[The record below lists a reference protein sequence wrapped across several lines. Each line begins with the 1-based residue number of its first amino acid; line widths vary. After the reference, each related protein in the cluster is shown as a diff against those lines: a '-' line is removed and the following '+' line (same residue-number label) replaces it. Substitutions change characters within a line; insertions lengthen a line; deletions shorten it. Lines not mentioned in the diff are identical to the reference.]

1 MYKVEFSESAIK
13 QLKKLDKQTSRII
26 KNWVINRCIPDEIP
40 VWNLERGNM
49 DREIVRELQQ
59 VIRKVSDAAKSTVS
73 VNDKAE
79 LESILSDLFKVE
91 TRLSV
96 YQKYTQNRKEEI

>member
-1 MYKVEFSESAIK
+1 
-13 QLKKLDKQTSRII
+13 
-26 KNWVINRCIPDEIP
+26 
-40 VWNLERGNM
+40 M

-59 VIRKVSDAAKSTVS
+59 VIYKVNEAAKSTVS

-91 TRLSV
+91 TRLSI

>member
-1 MYKVEFSESAIK
+1 
-13 QLKKLDKQTSRII
+13 
-26 KNWVINRCIPDEIP
+26 
-40 VWNLERGNM
+40 M

-59 VIRKVSDAAKSTVS
+59 VIRKVSDAAKSTIS

-91 TRLSV
+91 TRLSI

>member
-1 MYKVEFSESAIK
+1 
-13 QLKKLDKQTSRII
+13 
-26 KNWVINRCIPDEIP
+26 
-40 VWNLERGNM
+40 M
-49 DREIVRELQQ
+49 DSDIVRELQQ
-59 VIRKVSDAAKSTVS
+59 VIYKVNDAAKSTVS

-96 YQKYTQNRKEEI
+96 YQKYTQNRKEKI

>member
-1 MYKVEFSESAIK
+1 
-13 QLKKLDKQTSRII
+13 
-26 KNWVINRCIPDEIP
+26 
-40 VWNLERGNM
+40 M

-59 VIRKVSDAAKSTVS
+59 VIYKVNEAVKSTVS

-79 LESILSDLFKVE
+79 LESIISDLLKVE

-96 YQKYTQNRKEEI
+96 YQKYTQNRKEKI

>member
-1 MYKVEFSESAIK
+1 
-13 QLKKLDKQTSRII
+13 
-26 KNWVINRCIPDEIP
+26 
-40 VWNLERGNM
+40 M
-49 DREIVRELQQ
+49 DREIVREIQQ
-59 VIRKVSDAAKSTVS
+59 VIYKVNEAGKSTVS

-96 YQKYTQNRKEEI
+96 YQKYTQNRKGKI

>member
-1 MYKVEFSESAIK
+1 
-13 QLKKLDKQTSRII
+13 
-26 KNWVINRCIPDEIP
+26 
-40 VWNLERGNM
+40 M

-79 LESILSDLFKVE
+79 LESILSDLFRIE

>member
-1 MYKVEFSESAIK
+1 
-13 QLKKLDKQTSRII
+13 
-26 KNWVINRCIPDEIP
+26 
-40 VWNLERGNM
+40 M

-59 VIRKVSDAAKSTVS
+59 VIWKVSDAAKSTVS

>member
-1 MYKVEFSESAIK
+1 
-13 QLKKLDKQTSRII
+13 
-26 KNWVINRCIPDEIP
+26 
-40 VWNLERGNM
+40 M

-59 VIRKVSDAAKSTVS
+59 VIYKVNEAAKSTVS

-96 YQKYTQNRKEEI
+96 YQKYTQNRKGNI

>member
-1 MYKVEFSESAIK
+1 
-13 QLKKLDKQTSRII
+13 
-26 KNWVINRCIPDEIP
+26 
-40 VWNLERGNM
+40 M
-49 DREIVRELQQ
+49 DREIVIELQQ
-59 VIRKVSDAAKSTVS
+59 VIRKVSDAANSTVS

-96 YQKYTQNRKEEI
+96 YQKCTQNRKEKI

>member
-1 MYKVEFSESAIK
+1 
-13 QLKKLDKQTSRII
+13 
-26 KNWVINRCIPDEIP
+26 
-40 VWNLERGNM
+40 M

-79 LESILSDLFKVE
+79 LESILSDLFRIE
-91 TRLSV
+91 TRLSI
-96 YQKYTQNRKEEI
+96 YQKYTQNRKEKI

>member
-1 MYKVEFSESAIK
+1 
-13 QLKKLDKQTSRII
+13 
-26 KNWVINRCIPDEIP
+26 
-40 VWNLERGNM
+40 M
-49 DREIVRELQQ
+49 DIEIVRELQQ
-59 VIRKVSDAAKSTVS
+59 VIRKVSDEANSTVS

-91 TRLSV
+91 TRLSI

>member
-1 MYKVEFSESAIK
+1 
-13 QLKKLDKQTSRII
+13 
-26 KNWVINRCIPDEIP
+26 
-40 VWNLERGNM
+40 M

-59 VIRKVSDAAKSTVS
+59 VIRKVNDAAKSTVS
-73 VNDKAE
+73 INDKAE

-91 TRLSV
+91 TRLSI

>member
-1 MYKVEFSESAIK
+1 
-13 QLKKLDKQTSRII
+13 
-26 KNWVINRCIPDEIP
+26 
-40 VWNLERGNM
+40 M

-59 VIRKVSDAAKSTVS
+59 VIYKVNEAAKSTVS
-73 VNDKAE
+73 ANDKAE
-79 LESILSDLFKVE
+79 LESIIDDLLKVE

>member
-1 MYKVEFSESAIK
+1 
-13 QLKKLDKQTSRII
+13 
-26 KNWVINRCIPDEIP
+26 
-40 VWNLERGNM
+40 M

-59 VIRKVSDAAKSTVS
+59 VIRKVNDTVS

-79 LESILSDLFKVE
+79 LESILSDLFRIE
-91 TRLSV
+91 TRLSI

>member
-1 MYKVEFSESAIK
+1 
-13 QLKKLDKQTSRII
+13 
-26 KNWVINRCIPDEIP
+26 
-40 VWNLERGNM
+40 M

-59 VIRKVSDAAKSTVS
+59 VIYKVNDAAKSTVS

>member
-1 MYKVEFSESAIK
+1 
-13 QLKKLDKQTSRII
+13 
-26 KNWVINRCIPDEIP
+26 
-40 VWNLERGNM
+40 M

-59 VIRKVSDAAKSTVS
+59 VIYKVNEAAKSTVS
-73 VNDKAE
+73 INDKAE

>member
-1 MYKVEFSESAIK
+1 
-13 QLKKLDKQTSRII
+13 
-26 KNWVINRCIPDEIP
+26 
-40 VWNLERGNM
+40 M

-59 VIRKVSDAAKSTVS
+59 VIYKVNEAAKSTVS

-91 TRLSV
+91 IRLSV

>member
-1 MYKVEFSESAIK
+1 
-13 QLKKLDKQTSRII
+13 
-26 KNWVINRCIPDEIP
+26 
-40 VWNLERGNM
+40 M
-49 DREIVRELQQ
+49 DREIIRELQQ
-59 VIRKVSDAAKSTVS
+59 VIYKVNEAAKSTVS

>member
-1 MYKVEFSESAIK
+1 
-13 QLKKLDKQTSRII
+13 
-26 KNWVINRCIPDEIP
+26 
-40 VWNLERGNM
+40 M
-49 DREIVRELQQ
+49 DSDIVRELQQ
-59 VIRKVSDAAKSTVS
+59 VIYKVNKAAKSTVS

-96 YQKYTQNRKEEI
+96 YQKYTQNRKGKI

>member
-1 MYKVEFSESAIK
+1 
-13 QLKKLDKQTSRII
+13 
-26 KNWVINRCIPDEIP
+26 
-40 VWNLERGNM
+40 M

-91 TRLSV
+91 TRLIV
-96 YQKYTQNRKEEI
+96 YQKYTQNRKEKI